1 MATVG
6 RRRRRRRGPAP
17 VLLLAAAAWLLW
29 RGSPPPEPQPASW
42 AEELPIR
49 QYEQGEQAERSAPLE
64 EGPETPAAADVSE
77 AALPQGGPAPSANIA
92 AISIDGSSG
101 AYDGAGSVYIKN
113 ETDYQIDIPALLKQ
127 KTEISISSKE
137 TAVLIVHTHGSEAY
151 TPDAA
156 NWYEPTDTDR
166 TTDTNYN
173 VVRVGAQIEK
183 ILNEKGIKTVHAT
196 VLNDSPSY
204 NGAYNRTLD
213 VISQAM
219 KENPSIKFVVDV
231 HRDAMVTSS
240 GKKYKTVAQING
252 RQAAQL
258 MLVAGTDAGGLTH
271 DHWRDNLAF
280 MTKVQQKMNE
290 RYPGIMRPIN
300 IRAARFNEHVTTG
313 SMLLEVGT
321 SGNSLDEALYSASLF
336 ADTLGDMLLELQK

>member
-1 MATVG
+1 MA
-6 RRRRRRRGPAP
+6 RKRRRGRRHGAAP
-17 VLLLAAAAWLLW
+17 VLLLALGCWLLW
-29 RGSPPPEPQPASW
+29 KGSPVSAPAYQSPAWAAQLPVHQYQP
-42 AEELPIR
+42 
-49 QYEQGEQAERSAPLE
+49 GEQQPGSEPDSPQLE
-64 EGPETPAAADVSE
+64 AAADVSE
-77 AALPQGGPAPSANIA
+77 ATLPQGGAPPAANIS
-92 AISIDGSSG
+92 AISIDGSGG
-101 AYDGAGSVYIKN
+101 AYQGEGSIYIKN
-113 ETDYQIDIPALLKQ
+113 ETEYSIDIPALLKQ
-127 KTEISISSKE
+127 KTQIAISSKE

-151 TPDAA
+151 TPDAS
-156 NWYEPTDTDR
+156 NWYQPTDTDR

-204 NGAYNRTLD
+204 NGAYNRTLE

-219 KENPSIKFVVDV
+219 KENPSIKFVIDV
-231 HRDAMVTSS
+231 HRDAMVTAS

-280 MTKVQQKMNE
+280 MTKVQQKMNA